1 MDCECTAN
9 PQGLVRLLVKGNKMK
24 KVTIN
29 TLMKLKA
36 EGRKFASSTAY
47 DASFAQLFE
56 QQEMPVLLVGD
67 SLGMVL
73 QGKSDTLPVTIDEMA
88 YHTRCVRAGS
98 PNSLLMADMPFMSY
112 ATPEQACQ
120 NAAKLM
126 QAGANMVKLEG
137 SAWLAETVRMLTER
151 AVPVC
156 AHLGLTPQSV
166 NIFGGFKVQGREQQK
181 ADQMV
186 KDALELQAAGAQTIL
201 LECVPAALA
210 ERITQ
215 ALDVPVI
222 GIGAGNGTDG
232 QILVMHDMF
241 GIAAN
246 YMPKFSKNFLAEAG
260 DMRQAVTQYIQD
272 VESGAFPGP
281 DHTIA

>member
-1 MDCECTAN
+1 
-9 PQGLVRLLVKGNKMK
+9 MK
-24 KVTIN
+24 KITIN
-29 TLMKLKA
+29 DLMKWKK
-36 EGRKFASSTAY
+36 EGRKFASLTAY

-56 QQEMPVLLVGD
+56 QQELPVMLVGD

-73 QGKSDTLPVTIDEMA
+73 QGQTDTLPVTVEEMA

-98 PNSLLMADMPFMSY
+98 PNSLLMTDLPFMSY
-112 ATPEQACQ
+112 ATPEQACES
-120 NAAKLM
+120 AAVIM
-126 QAGANMVKLEG
+126 RAGANMVKIEG
-137 SAWLAETVRMLTER
+137 GEWLAETVKKLAER

-166 NIFGGFKVQGREQQK
+166 NIFGGYKVQGRQEEKAEQ
-181 ADQMV
+181 MLN
-186 KDALELQAAGAQTIL
+186 DALALEKAGAQIIL

-210 ERITQ
+210 KKITE
-215 ALDVPVI
+215 ALQVPVI

-241 GIAAN
+241 GISAN
-246 YMPKFSKNFLAEAG
+246 YMPKFSKNYLVETG
-260 DMRQAVTQYIQD
+260 DMRQAVSRYIEE
-272 VESGAFPGP
+272 VESGAFPGE

>member
-1 MDCECTAN
+1 
-9 PQGLVRLLVKGNKMK
+9 MK

-73 QGKSDTLPVTIDEMA
+73 QGKPDTLPVTITDIA

-112 ATPEQACQ
+112 ATPEQACLE
-120 NAAKLM
+120 AAKLM

-137 SAWLAETVRMLTER
+137 GAWLAETVRMLTER

-166 NIFGGFKVQGREQQK
+166 NIFGGFKVQGRDQQQ

-186 KDALELQAAGAQTIL
+186 KDALELQAVGAQIIL
-201 LECVPAALA
+201 LECVPSSLA

-222 GIGAGNGTDG
+222 GIGTGNVTDG
-232 QILVMHDMF
+232 QILVMHDML
-241 GIAAN
+241 GISAN
-246 YMPKFSKNFLAEAG
+246 YMPKFSKNFLAETG
-260 DMRQAVTQYIQD
+260 DIRSAVTQYITD
-272 VESGAFPGP
+272 VETGAFPSP